1 MHWDIGEFGR
11 LSEKKNRLNVNTE
24 YIHTISCKEDSSG
37 GVTYSQNNN
46 TFYPRCSGEL
56 SVRFL
61 SSATR
66 KHRRHDQCFKNQ
78 PRIQL
83 FNNCANKQIWK
94 LKKMLWNVWIRPAKC
109 RERVHNN
116 QRELPR
122 PFARHLAVETIS
134 DWGSSNFGFPWTKTK
149 YQNNFRCSAY
159 LFLFAKR
166 QR

>member
-1 MHWDIGEFGR
+1 MLIWKE
-11 LSEKKNRLNVNTE
+11 NRLNVSTE

-66 KHRRHDQCFKNQ
+66 KHRRHDQWFKNQ

-83 FNNCANKQIWK
+83 FYNCDNKQI
-94 LKKMLWNVWIRPAKC
+94 
-109 RERVHNN
+109 
-116 QRELPR
+116 
-122 PFARHLAVETIS
+122 
-134 DWGSSNFGFPWTKTK
+134 
-149 YQNNFRCSAY
+149 
-159 LFLFAKR
+159 
-166 QR
+166 